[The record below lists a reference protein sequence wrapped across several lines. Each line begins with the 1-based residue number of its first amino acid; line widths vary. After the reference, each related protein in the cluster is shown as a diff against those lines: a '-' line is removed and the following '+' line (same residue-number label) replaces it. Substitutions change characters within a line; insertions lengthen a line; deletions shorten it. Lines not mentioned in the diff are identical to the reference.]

1 MICCTHDT
9 KLSHISLFMN
19 TSSSFEKIQIC
30 LMIKKKDLVYKKIKY
45 VFLYVKKIVFGE
57 IKKRFVL
64 LSKTKS
70 FGSKTSDLFW
80 ELEKKK

>member
-1 MICCTHDT
+1 
-9 KLSHISLFMN
+9 MN
-19 TSSSFEKIQIC
+19 ASFSFEKIQIC
-30 LMIKKKDLVYKKIKY
+30 LVIKKKKNDLVYKKIKY

-57 IKKRFVL
+57 KKKKGSVL

-80 ELEKKK
+80 ELKKKK

>member
-1 MICCTHDT
+1 
-9 KLSHISLFMN
+9 MN

-57 IKKRFVL
+57 KKKKKPRYVL

-70 FGSKTSDLFW
+70 FGSKNQICFGN
-80 ELEKKK
+80 